1 MGLLLRT
8 FFNRAE
14 SVGLNLDVCVPREAF
29 AGLVEFLRR
38 ELYSNSSGEQ
48 FASLFRPLIPYRVF
62 GFVFRGLRHRDHSVT
77 VHIVRGDPIR
87 FLITCCASEFYTL

>member
-14 SVGLNLDVCVPREAF
+14 SVGLNLDVCVPRE
-29 AGLVEFLRR
+29 GLVEFLRR

-62 GFVFRGLRHRDHSVT
+62 GFVFRGLRYRDHSVT

-87 FLITCCASEFYTL
+87 FLITCCASEFYTI